1 MSDDAPPTNLP
12 DFLPDRRRALIAAT
26 LSNIRPMLAQS
37 ATLSALNQAKI
48 ELMRL
53 CEHKELFTYDEF
65 PLADDGSFDKTYRIH
80 EDVDGGFALYVN
92 AGLPGQSFRP
102 HDHGGSWAIVA
113 AVRGAERHR
122 LYQRSDADPASASAS
137 LLNEVGQVDIQTGT
151 AVSMLADGIH
161 SIEALG
167 DKPLLHLHLYGVSFS
182 VPRHAQHS
190 TCNTIPNSSSR

>member
-1 MSDDAPPTNLP
+1 MPDEAPPAKLP

-26 LSNIRPMLAQS
+26 LSSIRPMLAQG
-37 ATLSALNQAKI
+37 ATLSALNQVKI

-80 EDVDGGFALYVN
+80 EDMDGGFALYVN
-92 AGLPGQSFRP
+92 AGLPGQSFHP

-122 LYQRSDADPASASAS
+122 LYQRGEAGPASANAS
-137 LLNEVGQVDIQTGT
+137 LITEVGQVDVQTGT

-161 SIEALG
+161 SIQALG
-167 DKPLLHLHLYGVSFS
+167 ENRFYICICTV
-182 VPRHAQHS
+182 
-190 TCNTIPNSSSR
+190 